1 MIYGLVILFSMGL
14 IVVFNYFFPLTSV
27 GYTVLELCLWTVVST
42 VSVIIIDGIF
52 ATIVRRLLPKKYF
65 SADRKGFCAGK
76 KERKFYETIGIKK
89 WKDKVLELGV
99 FTSFRKN
106 KILDPHSLEYVER
119 YVVEANYGIICHLA
133 GIIFGIGAVFCCPKQ
148 LWLTVGVPVVFVN
161 TVLSALPIFILRYN
175 LVKLHVLRRL
185 NKKREEQKKNE
196 K

>member
-1 MIYGLVILFSMGL
+1 MTYAIIIIISMGL
-14 IVVFNYFFPLTSV
+14 IVAFNYLLPITV
-27 GYTVLELCLWTVVST
+27 VRYTVLELCLWTVVST

-52 ATIVRRLLPKKYF
+52 ATLVRRALPMKWF
-65 SADRKGFCAGK
+65 SAYKQGFCAK
-76 KERKFYETIGIKK
+76 KNERKFYEKIGIKK
-89 WKDKVLELGV
+89 WKEKVLELGV